1 VRYNLDD
8 GSEIAFETTD
18 QSLVSQRGGQP
29 QIIDGGELE
38 QQVAPIA
45 MAAEVL
51 SRGLRAKV
59 GPDEVE
65 LNLGI
70 KVSGKM
76 NWWFIASTAGEAAI
90 TVTLRWKSSA
100 SGAEQAEETQIHDGE

>member
-1 VRYNLDD
+1 MRYSLED
-8 GSEIAFETTD
+8 GSEIVFETAEH
-18 QSLVSQRGGQP
+18 SLVSQRGGQP
-29 QIIDGGELE
+29 QMIDGGELE
-38 QQVAPIA
+38 QRVAPIA
-45 MAAEVL
+45 QAAEVL
-51 SRGLRAKV
+51 SRSLREKL

-90 TVTLRWKSSA
+90 TVTLRWKA
-100 SGAEQAEETQIHDGE
+100 SPDVTEHAAGTKDP